1 MLLGV
6 CVCLVQYPNY
16 HTVSDAFAMTFAVTS
31 TAAATPHKVR
41 SYNSGTQIIYCSHGY
56 GFYSGKF
63 QYLYEYECMSLQI
76 RGIFANC
83 YLENRTR
90 EQSVWQEIFYFRS

>member
-16 HTVSDAFAMTFAVTS
+16 HTVSDAFAMTFAVT
-31 TAAATPHKVR
+31 TATPHKVR
-41 SYNSGTQIIYCSHGY
+41 SHNSCTQIIYCSHGH
-56 GFYSGKF
+56 GFYSEKF
-63 QYLYEYECMSLQI
+63 QYLYEYEYMSLQI

-83 YLENRTR
+83 YPENRTR
-90 EQSVWQEIFYFRS
+90 EQSVWQEIFYFRT